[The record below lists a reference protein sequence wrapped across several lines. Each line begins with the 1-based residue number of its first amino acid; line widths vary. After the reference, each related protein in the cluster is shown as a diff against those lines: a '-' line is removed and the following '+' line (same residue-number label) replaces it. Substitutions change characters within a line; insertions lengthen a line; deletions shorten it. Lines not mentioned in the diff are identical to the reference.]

1 MSVRQAHPV
10 IAMPRSSIEPL
21 MVGEVGEGGGIMFML
36 FSFCLGD
43 LCGILVKLRSFRSRR
58 KKHVWNLF
66 WGNGTEN
73 TARRVSS
80 RQL

>member
-1 MSVRQAHPV
+1 VKNHEPNAPV
-10 IAMPRSSIEPL
+10 GNKKDISGFEDD
-21 MVGEVGEGGGIMFML
+21 V
-36 FSFCLGD
+36 
-43 LCGILVKLRSFRSRR
+43 VKHW

-80 RQL
+80 